1 MTALGV
7 LPISAFDQQ
16 GQLQFPAL
24 GTNVVPA
31 TPVKRRGKSM
41 SRRTGQDGHVEPS
54 GKYWVA
60 RWWQDVPGQEK
71 RRHMRA
77 RVCPISG
84 MGRLSNSERSRRA
97 REIIAESGANTVE
110 CFEKVVQQ
118 KAVWT
123 FREQAACWLELVR
136 SRKRK
141 PVAPSTIEDW
151 QRILKNWLNPHVGD
165 MPLSEVNNGAMRQL
179 VTIMSKAGLS
189 PKTVTND
196 TGACED
202 GRCVGSELARRRALS
217 AKMESRVYRHAPG
230 RAI

>member
-1 MTALGV
+1 
-7 LPISAFDQQ
+7 
-16 GQLQFPAL
+16 
-24 GTNVVPA
+24 
-31 TPVKRRGKSM
+31 
-41 SRRTGQDGHVEPS
+41 
-54 GKYWVA
+54 
-60 RWWQDVPGQEK
+60 
-71 RRHMRA
+71 
-77 RVCPISG
+77 